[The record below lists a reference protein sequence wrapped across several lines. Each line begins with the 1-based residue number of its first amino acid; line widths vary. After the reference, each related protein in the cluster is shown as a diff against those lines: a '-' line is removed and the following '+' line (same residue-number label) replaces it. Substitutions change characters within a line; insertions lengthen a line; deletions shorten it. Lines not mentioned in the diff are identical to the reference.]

1 MDGKMLAFVASLTVH
16 ATLLVATVTPQA
28 GPAPGVQSAL
38 PAETDITV
46 DLRADPLPPDVAS
59 DGAPTFPDVQRV
71 AIPPSRAAT
80 PAPRPAAAVQ
90 APHVAAAPDAVPGAS
105 PPLDDAPRFTI
116 AIGADAALP
125 AAVAPSFAAALGGGA
140 APRGSDD
147 APLSEDGVSA
157 PARLS
162 RGDAPRYPESARRQ
176 GVEADVPLEIVVS
189 SAGVV
194 EEARALSRPGYGLDE
209 AAIAAVKRYR
219 FRPAVRD
226 GSAVR
231 VRMRWVMQFRLW

>member
-1 MDGKMLAFVASLTVH
+1 MDGKMFAFVASLTVH
-16 ATLLVATVTPQA
+16 ATVLVATVSPQA

-46 DLRADPLPPDVAS
+46 DVPADPVPPDVAR
-59 DGAPTFPDVQRV
+59 DGAPTFPDAQRV
-71 AIPPSRAAT
+71 AIPPSRAART
-80 PAPRPAAAVQ
+80 APRPAAAVRA
-90 APHVAAAPDAVPGAS
+90 APVAAAPDAVPGAS
-105 PPLDDAPRFTI
+105 PPLDDVPRFTI
-116 AIGADAALP
+116 AIGAGAALP
-125 AAVAPSFAAALGGGA
+125 SAATPSFVAAHGGGA
-140 APRGSDD
+140 ARRGGDD
-147 APLSEDGVSA
+147 APVSEDAVSG

-219 FRPAVRD
+219 FRPAMRD